1 MTAAGA
7 DGQVNVDGQ
16 GTGAVASTARPL
28 SAWAWFGIG
37 VASALVGLLPWI
49 ITGLRLPLQ
58 NLWATDALPDQ
69 MPIVLLP
76 FSQYAVT
83 LVAGILVI
91 GAATAGL
98 VARSTRARQ
107 GRRGFVALTIGVFT
121 AQLIAIVQTS
131 LVVQQGV
138 LPGRESSFYLVAVV
152 AVAVTSFLV
161 GVLVFAMIA
170 RMPRAGALIGLT
182 LAAIA
187 VGWWAGA
194 LILPDPVFV
203 TDAQSTLLGLLRWLP
218 AILCGVAIAWC
229 GVATIG
235 RILAVITAL
244 AAIVIGPAFATAVT
258 SAAGTR
264 VLARYPAEM
273 LDYGLQVFQSALTTP
288 ALTLRPLLTAIIVA
302 IVLFVLQALRRR
314 RSA

>member
-7 DGQVNVDGQ
+7 GGQVNVDEQ
-16 GTGAVASTARPL
+16 GTGTVASTPRPI

-58 NLWATDALPDQ
+58 NLWATDALPEQ

-218 AILCGVAIAWC
+218 AILCGIAIAWC

-302 IVLFVLQALRRR
+302 TVLLVLQALRRR